1 MKKLLYTIFF
11 IHLTVFA
18 HAQVVT
24 NGLLAYYM
32 FSGNAADSS
41 GNFLD
46 GAIHGSP
53 VVTNDKLGHA
63 NGAYFF
69 NGNTDYINI
78 PSPNL
83 TTNSYSYAAWVKPST
98 NDGLGFVISIG
109 SDTAYQALLISPFQ
123 DGWTGGEY
131 LSNGDNSY
139 QTAGVNIDTSHWY
152 HVVLTRDNSKIQLF
166 VDGHKYD
173 AVPVSGAPVYGKN
186 PTANIAKRAG
196 SASQYFHGAIDEVRI
211 YNRVLTDSEVQT
223 LYSVIK
229 VQGIKS
235 SLADNIFTIL
245 PNPNNGSFAIDL
257 SSKLNNCEI
266 NIQNSYGEVVY
277 SEKLGDGF
285 GRKEIT
291 IGNHAQGMYL
301 LTIKADEGLGS
312 KKIVIQ

>member
-11 IHLTVFA
+11 LHLTVFS
-18 HAQVVT
+18 HAQLVT
-24 NGLLAYYM
+24 NGLLAYYP
-32 FSGNAADSS
+32 FSGNAGDSS
-41 GNFLD
+41 GHYLD
-46 GAIHGSP
+46 GAIHGNP
-53 VVTNDKLGHA
+53 VMTSDKLGHT

-69 NGNTDYINI
+69 NGTTDYINI
-78 PSPNL
+78 PSPTL
-83 TTNSYSYAAWVKPST
+83 TTDAYSYAVWVKPSS
-98 NDGLGFVISIG
+98 NDGLAFVLSIG
-109 SDTAYQALLISPFQ
+109 SDTSYQALLISPFQ

-131 LSNGDNSY
+131 LSNGDNSF
-139 QTAGVNIDTSHWY
+139 QTSGVAIDTNHWY
-152 HVVLTRDNSKIQLF
+152 HVVLTRDKSNIQLF

-173 AVPVSGAPVYGKN
+173 PVPVSGPPVYGQN

-196 SASQYFHGAIDEVRI
+196 SASQYFHGSIDEVRI

-235 SLADNIFTIL
+235 SLADNVFSIL

-266 NIQNSYGEVVY
+266 NIQNSYGDVVY
-277 SEKLGDGF
+277 SEKINDGF
-285 GRKEIT
+285 GRKEIR
-291 IGNHAQGMYL
+291 ISNHTQGVYL